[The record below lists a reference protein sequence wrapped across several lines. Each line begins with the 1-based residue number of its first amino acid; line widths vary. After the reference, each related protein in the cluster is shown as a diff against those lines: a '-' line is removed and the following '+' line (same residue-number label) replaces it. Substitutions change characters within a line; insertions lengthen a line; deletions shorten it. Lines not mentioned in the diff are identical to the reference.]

1 MLREKHFKLALLT
14 EALLQSP
21 ISRVFRLTL
30 VDPHRHLADLEDEL
44 ERPIDRGQPRIIAAI
59 DRVDYP
65 MATKLERPAPVGP
78 TIVASLCI
86 VAVER
91 GMAPIDEHSSNRLK
105 AVVCKVR
112 MVFPR
117 IDFCHGCA
125 PLADAIPLYGHFIE
139 SVNQRQFCKPA
150 DRPSLAERGP
160 SQATLIAQRDKL
172 CSTTCHMAEPSDIET
187 FIAEWRG
194 TGGSE
199 LANTQSFINGLARL
213 LGVDPPRGAKA
224 DDTANDYV
232 FERRVF
238 QDNGDGTSSFGR
250 IDCYKRGCFILEAKQ
265 GSEADRAAADKGEDD
280 LDIFGQTAKTRV
292 ARGTA
297 RRGTPGWAK
306 AMVQA
311 KGQAERYA
319 KALPID
325 HGWPPFLL
333 VADIGYCIEVYADFT
348 GTGKAYAQFPDR
360 ARYRIM
366 LEDLRDED
374 VRDRLRA
381 IWTDPKSLDP
391 TARAARVTRDIADL
405 LATVARRLEKRG
417 YDAETTSGF
426 LMRVLFTMF
435 AEDSKL
441 IPEGSFTQLLKNQR
455 AHPEHLEHQLSALW
469 VAMDKGEFSPA
480 LGVPL
485 RKFNGYLFKERTA
498 LPLDG
503 EELEVLIQAAEHVWT
518 EVEPAIFGT
527 LLERALN
534 PKERAKL
541 GAHYTPRAYVERLIG
556 PTIMEPLR
564 ADWDGVRG
572 AAATLIEEGKAD
584 EAKAF
589 VEAFHSRLAQ
599 TKVLDPACGTGNFL
613 YVAMARM
620 KELEGE
626 VLDLLVELGDDQ
638 YVAELTGHTITPEN
652 FLGIEINP
660 RAAAIAQLVLWIGYL
675 QWHFRVN
682 GADRT
687 PPEPILRD
695 VKTIENRDALIEWD
709 KKLAELDENGDPVS
723 RWDGETM
730 KVHPVTGKKVPD
742 ETARVEVFR
751 YIKPRAAKWPKAD
764 FIVGNPPFIGN
775 KRMRKRLGENYAKAL
790 RAAWPK
796 VPKSVDLVMYWWDRC
811 AELTQSG
818 QLRAF
823 GLVSTNSIK
832 QVTNRAVIEKWLKTR
847 PALKLSFAIPDHPWM
862 DDETTAQVRI
872 SMTAAAK
879 TGRMGFLETI
889 QSERKVKGQP
899 NVVELVSQLG
909 QIHSNLT
916 IGANITDCGPLK
928 SNDAV
933 SFMGVIPSGTGFR
946 ISAEELKECGHDL
959 SDLPSVVRTYLV
971 GNELT
976 DNKAPGFI
984 VDYFGLNEA
993 QAREAS
999 PPLFQFVLNRVKD
1012 GRDAR
1017 SGGTA
1022 DSQQYA
1028 AEWWLFAKP
1037 RPGMRAALKGQSRY
1051 IATTETSKHRWFT
1064 FLSPTVLPDQKI
1076 RGVAIDDAF
1085 YLGVLSSRIHVVWS
1099 DAAGGRQ
1106 GVGND
1111 PVYNNTTCFEPF
1123 PFPADVSDVVKGKI
1137 RIEAEA
1143 FDALRKRVLE
1153 SHEDLT
1159 LTKLYN
1165 VLEALREGRALT
1177 DAERDMHDRGL
1188 VTLIRQHHDAIDAL
1202 VAEAYGWPADLPDE
1216 EILTRLVALNKERA
1230 AEEAR
1235 GLIRWLRPEYQAPDY
1250 KAPVTQTLDLGETD
1264 GALPDNVIPWPGS
1277 LPEQVSAV
1285 QSILTAAATPL
1296 APQDVAR
1303 AFKGKRAATVRP
1315 VLDALAGIGMARRL
1329 NDGRYAA

>member
-1 MLREKHFKLALLT
+1 MT
-14 EALLQSP
+14 S
-21 ISRVFRLTL
+21 
-30 VDPHRHLADLEDEL
+30 
-44 ERPIDRGQPRIIAAI
+44 
-59 DRVDYP
+59 
-65 MATKLERPAPVGP
+65 
-78 TIVASLCI
+78 
-86 VAVER
+86 
-91 GMAPIDEHSSNRLK
+91 
-105 AVVCKVR
+105 
-112 MVFPR
+112 
-117 IDFCHGCA
+117 
-125 PLADAIPLYGHFIE
+125 
-139 SVNQRQFCKPA
+139 PA
-150 DRPSLAERGP
+150 DIDA
-160 SQATLIAQRDKL
+160 
-172 CSTTCHMAEPSDIET
+172 
-187 FIAEWRG
+187 FISEWRG

-469 VAMDKGEFSPA
+469 AAMDNGEFSPA

-498 LPLDG
+498 LPLDA

-541 GAHYTPRAYVERLIG
+541 GAHYTPRAYVERLIS

-599 TKVLDPACGTGNFL
+599 TRVLDPACGTGNFL

-709 KKLAELDENGDPVS
+709 EKVVELDENGDPVT

-730 KVHPVTGKKVPD
+730 KEHPVTGKKVPD
-742 ETARVEVFR
+742 ETARVEVYRFV
-751 YIKPRAAKWPKAD
+751 KPRATKWPKAD
-764 FIVGNPPFIGN
+764 FIVGNPPFIGG
-775 KRMRKRLGENYAKAL
+775 KDVRDRLGDGYFKAL
-790 RAAWPK
+790 FATTD
-796 VPKSVDLVMYWWDRC
+796 VPESADFVMHWWDK
-811 AELTQSG
+811 AATA
-818 QLRAF
+818 LRKAGTRRF
-823 GLVSTNSIK
+823 GFVTTNSIT
-832 QVTNRAVIEKWLKTR
+832 QVFSRRVIAKHLDAKDR
-847 PALKLSFAIPDHPWM
+847 ISLQFAIPNHPWV
-862 DDETTAQVRI
+862 DEKDGAAVRI
-872 SMTAAAK
+872 AMTVAAPGKAAGQHWSV
-879 TGRMGFLETI
+879 TDESGAPDHLVYT
-889 QSERKVKGQP
+889 ERV
-899 NVVELVSQLG
+899 G
-909 QIHSNLT
+909 QISADLR
-916 IGANITDCGPLK
+916 IGADVASATALR
-928 SNDAV
+928 SN
-933 SFMGVIPSGTGFR
+933 S
-946 ISAEELKECGHDL
+946 DL
-959 SDLPSVVRTYLV
+959 SFRGVTLIGGGFILFDSDVATLV
-971 GNELT
+971 GEFDEQRQFVKPYVNGRDLVAKSRNAFVI
-976 DNKAPGFI
+976 DL
-984 VDYFGLNEA
+984 FGLSE
-993 QAREAS
+993 
-999 PPLFQFVLNRVKD
+999 
-1012 GRDAR
+1012 GDAR
-1017 SGGTA
+1017 SRAPDLYQHLANTVRPFRA
-1022 DSQQYA
+1022 QSKRRSYA
-1028 AEWWLFAKP
+1028 ENWWYFAEA
-1037 RPGMRAALKGQSRY
+1037 RSEMRRALRSLSDY
-1051 IATTETSKHRWFT
+1051 FATTQTAKHRT
-1064 FLSPTVLPDQKI
+1064 FQRVSAATLPDQQVI
-1076 RGVAIDDAF
+1076 VFALDDPF
-1085 YLGVLSSRIHVVWS
+1085 LMGVLSSRIHVAWAL
-1099 DAAGGRQ
+1099 AAGGRL
-1106 GVGND
+1106 GVGDD
-1111 PVYNNTTCFEPF
+1111 PRYNNSRCFETF
-1123 PFPADVSDVVKGKI
+1123 AFPADVAEALKDKI
-1137 RIEAEA
+1137 RAEAEA
-1143 FDALRKRVLE
+1143 LDALRKRVLE

-1202 VAEAYGWPADLPDE
+1202 VAQAYGWPAELSDE
-1216 EILTRLVALNKERA
+1216 EILTRVVALNKERA

-1250 KAPVTQTLDLGETD
+1250 KAPVTQTLDLGETAT
-1264 GALPDNVIPWPGS
+1264 ALPDNVIPWPGS

-1329 NDGRYAA
+1329 KDGRYAA

>member
-1 MLREKHFKLALLT
+1 MSDKED
-14 EALLQSP
+14 LQTDT
-21 ISRVFRLTL
+21 F
-30 VDPHRHLADLEDEL
+30 
-44 ERPIDRGQPRIIAAI
+44 
-59 DRVDYP
+59 
-65 MATKLERPAPVGP
+65 
-78 TIVASLCI
+78 VA
-86 VAVER
+86 
-91 GMAPIDEHSSNRLK
+91 H
-105 AVVCKVR
+105 
-112 MVFPR
+112 
-117 IDFCHGCA
+117 
-125 PLADAIPLYGHFIE
+125 
-139 SVNQRQFCKPA
+139 
-150 DRPSLAERGP
+150 
-160 SQATLIAQRDKL
+160 
-172 CSTTCHMAEPSDIET
+172 
-187 FIAEWRG
+187 WRN

-199 LANTQSFINGLARL
+199 LANTQSFINGLCNL
-213 LGVDPPRGAKA
+213 LGLEPPAGSRT
-224 DDTANDYV
+224 DDAHNDYV

-238 QDNGDGTSSFGR
+238 QDNGDGTQSFGR
-250 IDCYKRGCFILEAKQ
+250 IDCYKRDCFILEAKQ

-280 LDIFGQTAKTRV
+280 LDIFGQTASARV
-292 ARGTA
+292 KRGTA

-319 KALPID
+319 KALPVD

-366 LEDLRDED
+366 LEDLRDPD
-374 VRDRLRA
+374 VRERLRA

-417 YDAETTSGF
+417 YNAETTSGF

-435 AEDSKL
+435 AEDSGL
-441 IPEGSFTQLLKNQR
+441 IPHGSFTTLLKKQR

-469 VAMDKGEFSPA
+469 AAMDKGEFSPA

-485 RKFNGYLFKERTA
+485 KKFNGYLFKERTA
-498 LPLDG
+498 IPLDA
-503 EELEVLIQAAEHVWT
+503 EELEVLIKAGEHVWT

-572 AAATLIEEGKAD
+572 AAATLIDEGKAD
-584 EAKAF
+584 EAKAH
-589 VEAFHSRLAQ
+589 VEAFHARLAQ

-682 GADRT
+682 GAGRA

-695 VKTIENRDALIEWD
+695 VRTIENRDALIDYDD
-709 KKLAELDENGDPVS
+709 KVLELDEAGKPVS

-730 KVHPVTGKKVPD
+730 KLHPVTGKKVPD
-742 ETARVEVFR
+742 EDARVEVYR
-751 YIKPRAAKWPKAD
+751 YVKPRAAKWPKAD

-818 QLRAF
+818 KLRAF

-832 QVTNRAVIEKWLKTR
+832 QVTNRAVIERWLKVR
-847 PALKLSFAIPDHPWM
+847 PALNLIFAIPDHPWM

-872 SMTAAAK
+872 SMTVASK
-879 TGRMGFLETI
+879 TGRAGILETI

-899 NVVELVSQLG
+899 NVVDLVPRFG

-946 ISAEELKECGHDL
+946 ISADELVECGCDL
-959 SDLPSVVRTYLV
+959 SNLPPVVRTYLV

-976 DNKAPGFI
+976 DNKASGFI
-984 VDYFGLNEA
+984 IDYFGLDET
-993 QAREAS
+993 QARAVS
-999 PPLFQFVLNRVKD
+999 PELFQFVLNRVKD
-1012 GRDAR
+1012 GRAAR
-1017 SGGTA
+1017 SGDTS

-1037 RPGMRAALKGQSRY
+1037 RPGMRAALQGQSRY
-1051 IATTETSKHRWFT
+1051 LATTETSKHRWFT
-1064 FLSPTVLPDQKI
+1064 FLSSAILPDQKI
-1076 RGVAIDDAF
+1076 RGVATEDAF
-1085 YLGVLSSRIHVVWS
+1085 HLGVLSSRIHTLWS

-1111 PVYNNTTCFEPF
+1111 SVYNNTTCFEPF
-1123 PFPADVSDVVKGKI
+1123 PFPAGVPDPLRDKI
-1137 RIEAEA
+1137 RDEAEA
-1143 FDALRKRVLE
+1143 LDAVRKRVLE

-1165 VLEALREGRALT
+1165 VLAALKEGRALT
-1177 DAERDMHDRGL
+1177 AAERDIHDRGL
-1188 VTLIRQHHDAIDAL
+1188 VTLIHQHHDAIDAL
-1202 VAEAYGWPADLPDE
+1202 VAEAYGWPADLSGE
-1216 EILTRLVALNKERA
+1216 EVLTRLVALNKRRA
-1230 AEEAR
+1230 AEEAD
-1235 GLIRWLRPEYQAPDY
+1235 GLIRWLRPEFQAPDY
-1250 KAPVTQTLDLGETD
+1250 QAPVTRTLDLGET
-1264 GALPDNVIPWPGS
+1264 AAVLPDNIIPWPGS

-1285 QSILTAAATPL
+1285 QSILSTAGSPL

-1329 NDGRYAA
+1329 KDGRYAA